1 MPDPALSAAFQEAYA
16 SAPVDQVIYR
26 TLELWH
32 AAFSAAIRVMRD
44 FNAIDARIEAGA
56 ARDAGAV
63 VTFVAF
69 AFDIVP
75 PDQTTSGVPQC
86 VIEIDNVSREILA
99 QIDLA
104 VVSAEQI
111 KAICRAYLSD
121 AFTAALPGAA
131 TGMADQIT
139 ALPFAGDASLL
150 GVALWGVSLAFR
162 YRDVIAASIHCQSS
176 QTMVASHNGAA
187 GAIYPRQPESCPP
200 QFCRYMQYPRAAP
213 YANDREWR

>member
-1 MPDPALSAAFQEAYA
+1 MPDPALSAAIQEAYA
-16 SAPVDQVIYR
+16 SAPVDQVIYH

-32 AAFSAAIRVMRD
+32 PAFSTPIRVVRD

-63 VTFVAF
+63 ATFVAF

-111 KAICRAYLSD
+111 KAIYRAYLSD
-121 AFTAALPGAA
+121 ALLDGPENDPPMELTLISVSATPFRIRATAGFPDLVNLKFPKLDYELETFPG
-131 TGMADQIT
+131 
-139 ALPFAGDASLL
+139 L
-150 GVALWGVSLAFR
+150 
-162 YRDVIAASIHCQSS
+162 
-176 QTMVASHNGAA
+176 
-187 GAIYPRQPESCPP
+187 QP
-200 QFCRYMQYPRAAP
+200 
-213 YANDREWR
+213 

>member
-1 MPDPALSAAFQEAYA
+1 MPDPTLSAAIQEAYA
-16 SAPVDQVIYR
+16 SAPVDQVIYH

-32 AAFSAAIRVMRD
+32 PAFSAPIRVVRD

-111 KAICRAYLSD
+111 KAIYRAYLSD
-121 AFTAALPGAA
+121 ALLEGPENDPPMELTLISVSATPFRIRATAGFPDLVNLKFPKLDYELETFPG
-131 TGMADQIT
+131 
-139 ALPFAGDASLL
+139 L
-150 GVALWGVSLAFR
+150 
-162 YRDVIAASIHCQSS
+162 
-176 QTMVASHNGAA
+176 
-187 GAIYPRQPESCPP
+187 QP
-200 QFCRYMQYPRAAP
+200 
-213 YANDREWR
+213 

>member
-1 MPDPALSAAFQEAYA
+1 MPDPALSAAIQEAYA
-16 SAPVDQVIYR
+16 SAPVDQVIYH

-32 AAFSAAIRVMRD
+32 PAFSAPIRVVRD
-44 FNAIDARIEAGA
+44 FNAIDARVEAGA

-111 KAICRAYLSD
+111 KAIYRAYLSD
-121 AFTAALPGAA
+121 ALLDGPENDPPMELTLISVSATPFRIRATAGFPDLVNLKFPKLDYDLETFPG
-131 TGMADQIT
+131 
-139 ALPFAGDASLL
+139 L
-150 GVALWGVSLAFR
+150 
-162 YRDVIAASIHCQSS
+162 
-176 QTMVASHNGAA
+176 
-187 GAIYPRQPESCPP
+187 QP
-200 QFCRYMQYPRAAP
+200 
-213 YANDREWR
+213 

>member
-1 MPDPALSAAFQEAYA
+1 MPDPALSAAIQEAYA
-16 SAPVDQVIYR
+16 SAPVDQVIYH

-32 AAFSAAIRVMRD
+32 PAFSAPIRVVRD

-111 KAICRAYLSD
+111 KAIYRAYLSD
-121 AFTAALPGAA
+121 ALLEGPENDPPMELTLISVSATPFRIRATAGFPDLVNLKFPKLDYELETFPG
-131 TGMADQIT
+131 
-139 ALPFAGDASLL
+139 L
-150 GVALWGVSLAFR
+150 
-162 YRDVIAASIHCQSS
+162 
-176 QTMVASHNGAA
+176 
-187 GAIYPRQPESCPP
+187 QP
-200 QFCRYMQYPRAAP
+200 
-213 YANDREWR
+213 